1 MIFKLVLRLY
11 CKGEGKPSPFVY
23 TGIFLF
29 FLSFASGQFNSENW
43 LHPFQYD
50 TSPTDSGN
58 FIQIINNSHV
68 GLIQFDDSLN
78 IFQLNSTIKGQKKL
92 TRGLIYFS
100 HYNYQST
107 IDKSMVDYSFSIYN
121 NYFQTGV
128 GYIFRLK
135 NLTTGFGI
143 TKFSN
148 NNNISPSVSLGV
160 EFFPWLKGE
169 VGRAISQAPFNIKMN
184 YTDFEYTLESI
195 LTTHDI
201 TNYEM
206 ELSGEFGKIKYSFT
220 DDYWKIASD
229 ETLRANLDFEIGASR
244 NHNLRGE
251 LLLNKKQ
258 KIILHLSNQLDITK
272 IDFLNDSENSFLK
285 VNKFS
290 SDNYK
295 FALNYQNHSNNYF
308 WEIGL
313 FQQQLTILMSNR
325 IRPSR
330 ISTDLESFYNSA
342 AILNNKN
349 TGELIQRGIS
359 IKLDH
364 LRKNKLKPYYQVD
377 WVSDAYDINLNTISL
392 SLLGGIPSFYDDQN
406 LNIIRKD
413 AIIISC
419 GFNLIQY
426 KWGVQ
431 MDISQHIP
439 YYIKVR
445 KVYPQGLSDDK
456 VESYGGGLFQLTL
469 TRYLD

>member
-1 MIFKLVLRLY
+1 MTVIFD
-11 CKGEGKPSPFVY
+11 KGEGKPSPFVY

-50 TSPTDSGN
+50 TSPTDSGS
-58 FIQIINNSHV
+58 FIQFTNNTHI

-78 IFQLNSTIKGQKKL
+78 VFQLNSAIKGQKKL
-92 TRGLIYFS
+92 TRGLVYFS

-107 IDKSMVDYSFSIYN
+107 IDKSMLNYSFSIYN
-121 NYFQTGV
+121 NYFQSGV
-128 GYIFRLK
+128 GYIFQLE
-135 NLTTGFGI
+135 NLTTDFEI

-160 EFFPWLKGE
+160 EFFPWLKGG
-169 VGRAISQAPFNIKMN
+169 VGRTISQIPINFTLN
-184 YTDFEYTLESI
+184 YSDFEYSLGSI
-195 LTTHDI
+195 FTTHDI
-201 TNYEM
+201 ANYAI
-206 ELSGEFGKIKYSFT
+206 ELSSELVEIKYCFT
-220 DDYWKIASD
+220 GDYWKIASD
-229 ETLRANLDFEIGASR
+229 DTLRENIAFEIGASH

-251 LLLNKKQ
+251 LLLSKKQ
-258 KIILHLSNQLDITK
+258 NIILELSNQLDITK

-295 FALNYQNHSNNYF
+295 FSLNYQFHSINYF
-308 WEIGL
+308 WKIG
-313 FQQQLTILMSNR
+313 FVQQQLTLLMSNR

-349 TGELIQRGIS
+349 TGALIQRGIS
-359 IKLDH
+359 FHLSP
-364 LRKNKLKPYYQVD
+364 LRKNKIKLYYQVD
-377 WVSDAYDINLNTISL
+377 WISDSYDINLNTISL

-419 GFNLIQY
+419 GFNLIQN
-426 KWGVQ
+426 KWGLQ
-431 MDISQHIP
+431 MDISQHVP

-445 KVYPQGLSDDK
+445 KVYPQEISDDK
-456 VESYGGGLFQLTL
+456 VGSYGGGLFQLNL
-469 TRYLD
+469 TRYLN